1 MIILGINYHHP
12 DSSACLLKDGN
23 IIAAVEEE
31 RFTRIKHFAGF
42 PENSIR
48 FCLEFNN
55 IKFSEIDYVAL
66 NFNPNSNLKQ
76 KILYTFKNI
85 LKLSTIRKIFNQ
97 KNKFKNQNNLLK
109 FLKKENF
116 NGKIINVDH
125 HLSHLYSSYGL
136 SNFSKS
142 LGLTIDGFGDFCSM
156 ASYICNG
163 QDIKIIKKVP
173 FPHSLGIF
181 YQATTQ
187 FLGFKNYGDEYKLMG
202 LASYGQPKYID
213 EFKKIVEFSDNS
225 YFKLNLKYFKHHLDN
240 DFKYVFERGVPNFND
255 LFSDKYKD
263 LFGEPRKKD
272 EDIKQIH
279 MDIAC
284 SMQKHFENIVFKILN
299 KLFKQYKIETL
310 CLSGGC
316 AFNSKLNGLIK
327 KETKFKN
334 IFIQPNAGD
343 GGGSIGASLYV
354 NSIKN
359 NFSTT
364 LNSEKVY
371 LGPKYNNNY
380 IEKAINTNKELK
392 DFKIIKLSDEE
403 IYNITADKIS
413 KNLVIG
419 WFKGRME
426 FGPRALGNRSIIA
439 NPMNRN
445 IKDILNLKIK
455 LREKFR
461 PFAPAVLYDRKDEF
475 FDLDYHSPYMLN
487 VVNAK
492 EISKIKIPAV
502 VHVDDTC
509 RVQTVKKEEN
519 EHFYNLIDRFKDLTG
534 VPVLVNTSFNEN
546 EPIVQKPEEAIN
558 CFIRTKMDFLVLE
571 NWTISR

>member
-1 MIILGINYHHP
+1 
-12 DSSACLLKDGN
+12 
-23 IIAAVEEE
+23 
-31 RFTRIKHFAGF
+31 
-42 PENSIR
+42 
-48 FCLEFNN
+48 
-55 IKFSEIDYVAL
+55 
-66 NFNPNSNLKQ
+66 
-76 KILYTFKNI
+76 
-85 LKLSTIRKIFNQ
+85 
-97 KNKFKNQNNLLK
+97 
-109 FLKKENF
+109 
-116 NGKIINVDH
+116 
-125 HLSHLYSSYGL
+125 
-136 SNFSKS
+136 
-142 LGLTIDGFGDFCSM
+142 
-156 ASYICNG
+156 
-163 QDIKIIKKVP
+163 
-173 FPHSLGIF
+173 
-181 YQATTQ
+181 
-187 FLGFKNYGDEYKLMG
+187 MG

-225 YFKLNLKYFKHHLDN
+225 YFKLNLKYRKHHLDN
-240 DFKYVFERGVPNFND
+240 DLSMFLKEEFQFND

-272 EDIKQIH
+272 EDKKQTH
-279 MDIAC
+279 MDI
-284 SMQKHFENIVFKILN
+284 SISKQKKLKNIKFKILN
-299 KLFKQYKIETL
+299 KLFKQYKIEPL

-380 IEKAINTNKELK
+380 IGKVINTNKELK

-419 WFKGRME
+419 WFQGRME

-445 IKDILNLKIK
+445 IKDILN
-455 LREKFR
+455 F
-461 PFAPAVLYDRKDEF
+461 
-475 FDLDYHSPYMLN
+475 
-487 VVNAK
+487 
-492 EISKIKIPAV
+492 
-502 VHVDDTC
+502 
-509 RVQTVKKEEN
+509 
-519 EHFYNLIDRFKDLTG
+519 
-534 VPVLVNTSFNEN
+534 
-546 EPIVQKPEEAIN
+546 
-558 CFIRTKMDFLVLE
+558 
-571 NWTISR
+571 